1 MEEKAHERG
10 IRGEDQA
17 ILFLKNHDY
26 QIVQR
31 NYRWRGGEID
41 IIARDG
47 NCLVFVE
54 VKFRSSESFG
64 LPEEHVTAQKRGKII
79 QTAMRYLQE
88 HPTELDLRFDVV
100 ALSGG
105 SARLFQNAFSI
116 E

>member
-1 MEEKAHERG
+1 MEEKARERG

-17 ILFLKNHDY
+17 ILFLKSHGY

-47 NCLVFVE
+47 DCLVFVE

-64 LPEEHVTAQKRGKII
+64 LPEEHVTAQKREKLI

-88 HPTELDLRFDVV
+88 HSSELDLRFDVV
-100 ALSGG
+100 AFSGG
-105 SARLFQNAFSI
+105 TTRLFQNAFSI